1 MGELDTDTIGLFVTL
16 AGLAAVFVA
25 AKLQRAGRRAA
36 NALAVT
42 LGSSSIELLTPKERR
57 RLSRIGPRGGNA
69 MVRDPWVFAVTLVA
83 FGMIGWVLIAE
94 RSQKVPVRQETFH
107 SLSAD
112 PDLRLISER
121 SPYMRTER

>member
-16 AGLAAVFVA
+16 AGGGIRRGEAAA
-25 AKLQRAGRRAA
+25 ARWPAAA

-83 FGMIGWVLIAE
+83 FGMISWVLIAE

>member
-1 MGELDTDTIGLFVTL
+1 
-16 AGLAAVFVA
+16 
-25 AKLQRAGRRAA
+25 
-36 NALAVT
+36 
-42 LGSSSIELLTPKERR
+42 
-57 RLSRIGPRGGNA
+57 

-83 FGMIGWVLIAE
+83 FGMISWVLIAE